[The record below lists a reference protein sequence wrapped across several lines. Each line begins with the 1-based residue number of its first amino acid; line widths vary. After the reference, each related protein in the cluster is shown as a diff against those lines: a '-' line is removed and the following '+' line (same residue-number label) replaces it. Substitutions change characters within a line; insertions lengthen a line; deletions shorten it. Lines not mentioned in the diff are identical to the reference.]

1 MIDKITY
8 EKILENPEV
17 IFKFEASDLL
27 DPTIT
32 TFLWDNPHLKNKNVD
47 DDKLVALVCDFE
59 EQNKL
64 QESFKNNDEL
74 ASFLDRGAP
83 ISTSYATM
91 FVRVIN
97 KSSLSDYFYEPFVF
111 IPIMMMASGKIKSNL
126 DNDAL
131 LLKDI
136 SNFRLIPK
144 EQGNIEFVKEKVKGF
159 YKQFYQLKEY
169 YESNRT

>member
-8 EKILENPEV
+8 EKILENPAV

-47 DDKLVALVCDFE
+47 GDKLVALICDFK
-59 EQNKL
+59 EQDKL
-64 QESFKNNDEL
+64 QEGFKNNDEL
-74 ASFLDRGAP
+74 ARFLDNGAP
-83 ISTSYATM
+83 ISTSYGTM
-91 FVRVIN
+91 YIRVIN

>member
-8 EKILENPEV
+8 EKILENPAV

-47 DDKLVALVCDFE
+47 GDKLVALICNFK
-59 EQNKL
+59 EQDKP
-64 QESFKNNDEL
+64 QEGFKKNDEIVG
-74 ASFLDRGAP
+74 FLDKGAP
-83 ISTSYATM
+83 ISTSYGTM
-91 FVRVIN
+91 YIRVIN

-111 IPIMMMASGKIKSNL
+111 IPIMMMASGRIQNSL

-136 SNFRLIPK
+136 GNFRLIPK
-144 EQGNIEFVKEKVKGF
+144 NQRDIEYVREKIKSF